1 MRGLKRRLSQL
12 LAFLLTLVITLG
24 LAEVLVPPKEVE
36 AASRFSPPFETS
48 IKNIGNALLVWIAPN
63 GSMATLSE
71 GGSQSVCW
79 DPVNNE
85 FVYATY
91 ESSSRSDYREFY
103 AVITSDSRGT
113 VRAGPIRAYSDDYN
127 YYMRLCGVGVTSSGE
142 IQVAFHYYDWAWDAS
157 RTWREVGWYS
167 VYKVTGTTLT
177 HYFTLSDRSYDDWFG
192 PSFSQHFDYS
202 YVANT
207 AVMLPDGTWGFN
219 AHRQDYSNES
229 WFVFLRKPDGST
241 AYGYTISK
249 TDLPSGTYVPLRKRH
264 PLIIQQGEI
273 VPTWICSGLYKVDNK
288 PITWTDC
295 PASGTGYV
303 DVYFDGKLL
312 LNGHIA
318 LRTLPSDGTYWY
330 YKRRME
336 FRRVGGSTP
345 YLLIAEVHERWE
357 QSYETGEYELLS
369 ETRYSSLYPIV
380 LANNRTDLQID
391 ESGSTRTI
399 YYTGSLSGTVK
410 VYKWSGSGW
419 TQISYP
425 VSDTIHTEATYV
437 FVVWYTANVPYMT
450 QPISFSSG
458 PSGSWN
464 GDVWVQLQ
472 WGTGKTIQMYDGY
485 ALRTIATNVST
496 WNSDSSAGKI
506 MPDKAYLATLPD
518 RTATTSLLRSP
529 NTGYSLY
536 DQPNLLYKKMA
547 KPSTPAPD
555 GVTDYLGRSNYL
567 FNVTGDHNYLI
578 SWTPHSNTDTKPPV
592 ITSLVVNDGMYSAV
606 TYSVPVEVTA
616 TDAESGVGSIKIS
629 TDGNLWTTY
638 VYGSAMS
645 ALLAPGDNT
654 IIVVAVDNV
663 GNESQ
668 PVYQRVHYSVDVS
681 PPDVTVSG
689 PTTTPGNSIT
699 LVVSAKDDK
708 ASAMHI
714 QRRYQYWN
722 GSAWAWSPW
731 ETLDDPI
738 NVAIK
743 PEDGLYTVI
752 IQVRDQAG
760 NTSQV
765 FWPVTRSSSP
775 TGSVSS
781 SSGVAVPESI
791 RTKFGLNSNARLLR
805 SNVAQ
810 ITLAAPSGETTVSYS
825 LDGVNWSPKEP
836 VPVSARQIALPG
848 GDGVK
853 TLFVRFGE
861 RVPTAYEFVV
871 DTTAPELRVWWLGGA
886 TVAPGGSATLVIEAF
901 DNLTDPGELQISFDG
916 GITWEPYKPSKTL
929 VLSGSG
935 YQPVTISV
943 KDQAGNVT
951 QRVLEILVN

>member
-1 MRGLKRRLSQL
+1 MQG
-12 LAFLLTLVITLG
+12 
-24 LAEVLVPPKEVE
+24 
-36 AASRFSPPFETS
+36 
-48 IKNIGNALLVWIAPN
+48 
-63 GSMATLSE
+63 
-71 GGSQSVCW
+71 GGSVIG
-79 DPVNNE
+79 
-85 FVYATY
+85 
-91 ESSSRSDYREFY
+91 SS
-103 AVITSDSRGT
+103 
-113 VRAGPIRAYSDDYN
+113 
-127 YYMRLCGVGVTSSGE
+127 VGV
-142 IQVAFHYYDWAWDAS
+142 
-157 RTWREVGWYS
+157 
-167 VYKVTGTTLT
+167 
-177 HYFTLSDRSYDDWFG
+177 LSNG
-192 PSFSQHFDYS
+192 
-202 YVANT
+202 
-207 AVMLPDGTWGFN
+207 
-219 AHRQDYSNES
+219 
-229 WFVFLRKPDGST
+229 
-241 AYGYTISK
+241 
-249 TDLPSGTYVPLRKRH
+249 
-264 PLIIQQGEI
+264 
-273 VPTWICSGLYKVDNK
+273 GL
-288 PITWTDC
+288 
-295 PASGTGYV
+295 
-303 DVYFDGKLL
+303 
-312 LNGHIA
+312 
-318 LRTLPSDGTYWY
+318 
-330 YKRRME
+330 
-336 FRRVGGSTP
+336 
-345 YLLIAEVHERWE
+345 
-357 QSYETGEYELLS
+357 
-369 ETRYSSLYPIV
+369 
-380 LANNRTDLQID
+380 
-391 ESGSTRTI
+391 
-399 YYTGSLSGTVK
+399 
-410 VYKWSGSGW
+410 
-419 TQISYP
+419 
-425 VSDTIHTEATYV
+425 EA
-437 FVVWYTANVPYMT
+437 
-450 QPISFSSG
+450 
-458 PSGSWN
+458 
-464 GDVWVQLQ
+464 
-472 WGTGKTIQMYDGY
+472 
-485 ALRTIATNVST
+485 
-496 WNSDSSAGKI
+496 
-506 MPDKAYLATLPD
+506 
-518 RTATTSLLRSP
+518 
-529 NTGYSLY
+529 
-536 DQPNLLYKKMA
+536 
-547 KPSTPAPD
+547 
-555 GVTDYLGRSNYL
+555 
-567 FNVTGDHNYLI
+567 LI

-654 IIVVAVDNV
+654 IIVVAVDKV

-775 TGSVSS
+775 TGSASS

-836 VPVSARQIALPG
+836 VPVSARQIALPE

-901 DNLTDPGELQISFDG
+901 DNLTDPGELQVSFDG